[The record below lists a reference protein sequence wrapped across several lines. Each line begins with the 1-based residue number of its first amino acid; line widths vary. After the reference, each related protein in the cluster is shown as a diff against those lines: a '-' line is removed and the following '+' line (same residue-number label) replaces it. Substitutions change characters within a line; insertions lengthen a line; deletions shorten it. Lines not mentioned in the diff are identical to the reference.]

1 MTRRELIATGL
12 GGLVAVSRKSGGM
25 QSVSGRKKNM
35 LILMAD
41 QHKPDCLGIAG
52 HPVAKTPNLDALAR
66 SGMRFSSAYCTNPVC
81 TPSRASILTGLYTH
95 HHGAFNNATPWP
107 FQHKTIANYF
117 GAAGY
122 MSALIGKMH
131 FVDAQTHG
139 FDYRLDFNDWYQY
152 LGPKTKLYADELSRA
167 NSGSGLPQIDD
178 LWRDAGDPWKGVRDL
193 DDREGP
199 VAVGRVSKIPEPDHF
214 ESFVARESVRFL
226 KNHSKGQPFLLISS
240 FLKPHDPFM
249 PVQRFADMF
258 RAEDMR
264 LPHTWGKVN
273 LDEIPVAVRRSIEHN
288 TPTPELQAADAAR
301 RRIAYYYAN
310 LAQMDDCAG
319 VVLRALHDLG
329 LEQDT
334 VVAYVS
340 DHGEMLGEHGLWQK
354 FQFYESS
361 CGIPLIVRAPGVAP
375 ANRRCTTPVSLVS
388 LLPTLAELCDISLP
402 STLDG
407 ASLVAQVR
415 QPETA
420 SNSPVFSEYDLG
432 NPRAKYM
439 VRDANWKY
447 TFWTHDMPELYD
459 LQSDPKEM
467 RNLALRPEYRSRVDE
482 LKAKLFSWYQPPE
495 INLPANGSHI
505 GKIFLGH

>member
-12 GGLVAVSRKSGGM
+12 GGLAAVSRKAGAM
-25 QSVSGRKKNM
+25 QSASGRKKNL

-52 HPVAKTPNLDALAR
+52 HPVVKTPNLDTLAH

-95 HHGAFNNATPWP
+95 HHGALNNRTPWP

-178 LWRDAGDPWKGVRDL
+178 LWRDAGDPWKGTRDL

-199 VAVGRVSKIPEPDHF
+199 VAVGGVSKIPEPDHF

-226 KNHSKGQPFLLISS
+226 KNHSKDQPFFLISS

-249 PVQRFADMF
+249 PAQRFADMF

-264 LPHTWGKVN
+264 LPDTWGKVN

-288 TPTPELQAADAAR
+288 APTPELNNVDAAR

-319 VVLRALHDLG
+319 IVLRALRDLD
-329 LEQDT
+329 LEKDT
-334 VVAYVS
+334 VVVYVS

-361 CGIPLIVRAPGVAP
+361 CGIPLIVRAPGIAP
-375 ANRRCTTPVSLVS
+375 ANRRCATPVSLVS
-388 LLPTLAELCDISLP
+388 LLPTLAELCDVSVP
-402 STLDG
+402 STFDG
-407 ASLVAQVR
+407 PSLAAQVH
-415 QPETA
+415 QPEIA

-439 VRDANWKY
+439 IRDANWKY

-467 RNLALRPEYRSRVDE
+467 RNLALRAEYRSRVDE
-482 LKAKLFSWYQPPE
+482 LKSKLFRWYRPPE
-495 INLPANGSHI
+495 INLPAHQ
-505 GKIFLGH
+505 

>member
-1 MTRRELIATGL
+1 MTRRELMATGL
-12 GGLVAVSRKSGGM
+12 GGLAAASRGFAAR
-25 QSVSGRKKNM
+25 QSASKRKKNL

-41 QHKPDCLGIAG
+41 QHKPDCLGVAG
-52 HPVAKTPNLDALAR
+52 HPVARTPNLDSLAR
-66 SGMRFSSAYCTNPVC
+66 SGTRFSSAYCTNPVC

-95 HHGAFNNATPWP
+95 HHQAWNNTVPWP
-107 FQHKTIANYF
+107 FEHKTIANYF
-117 GAAGY
+117 GRAGY

-199 VAVGRVSKIPEPDHF
+199 VAVGGVSKIPETDHF

-226 KNHSKGQPFLLISS
+226 KNHVKDQPFFLISS

-249 PVQRFADMF
+249 PAKRFADMF

-264 LPHTWGKVN
+264 LPDTWGNVK
-273 LDEIPVAVRRSIEHN
+273 LDEVPAAVRRSIEHN
-288 TPTPELQAADAAR
+288 TPTPELHNIEAAQ

-310 LAQMDDCAG
+310 LAQMDHCAG
-319 VVLRALHDLG
+319 TILRALRELDL
-329 LEQDT
+329 EKDT
-334 VVAYVS
+334 VVVYTS

-361 CGIPLIVRAPGVAP
+361 CGIPLIIRAPGLSPEGKVS
-375 ANRRCTTPVSLVS
+375 NGPVSLVS
-388 LLPTLAELCDISLP
+388 LLPTLAELCDVPTASN
-402 STLDG
+402 LDG
-407 ASLVAQVR
+407 TSFAAQVR
-415 QPETA
+415 NPELKSTA
-420 SNSPVFSEYDLG
+420 PIFSEYDLQT
-432 NPRAKYM
+432 PRAKYM
-439 VRDANWKY
+439 IREGDLKY

-459 LQSDPKEM
+459 LRRDPKEM
-467 RNLALRPEYRSRVDE
+467 RNLAMKPEFRSRAEE
-482 LKAKLFSWYQPPE
+482 LKAKLFAWYKPPE
-495 INLPANGSHI
+495 INLAGSEQRSR
-505 GKIFLGH
+505 

>member
-12 GGLVAVSRKSGGM
+12 GGLAAASRGIGSPRTG
-25 QSVSGRKKNM
+25 STRKKNL

-41 QHKPDCLGIAG
+41 QHKPDCLGVAG

-66 SGMRFSSAYCTNPVC
+66 TGTRFSSTYCTNPVC

-95 HHGAFNNATPWP
+95 HNQTFNNATPWP

-199 VAVGRVSKIPEPDHF
+199 VAVGGVSKMPEPDHF
-214 ESFVARESVRFL
+214 ESFVARESIRFL
-226 KNHSKGQPFLLISS
+226 KNHSKDQPFFLISS

-249 PVQRFADMF
+249 PAKRFADMF
-258 RAEDMR
+258 RAEDMH
-264 LPHTWGKVN
+264 LPDTWGKVK

-288 TPTPELQAADAAR
+288 APTPELGNVDAAR

-310 LAQMDDCAG
+310 LAQMDDRAG
-319 VVLRALHDLG
+319 AVLRALREFDL
-329 LEQDT
+329 EKDT
-334 VVAYVS
+334 IVVYTS

-361 CGIPLIVRAPGVAP
+361 CGIPLIIRAPGITP
-375 ANRRCTTPVSLVS
+375 ENKRCTSSLSLVS
-388 LLPTLAELCDISLP
+388 LLPTLAELCNVSIP

-407 ASLVAQVR
+407 TSFVSQVR
-415 QPETA
+415 QPDIATA
-420 SNSPVFSEYDLG
+420 APVFSEYDLR

-439 VRDANWKY
+439 IRDGDLKY

-459 LQSDPKEM
+459 LRNDPKEM

-482 LKAKLFSWYQPPE
+482 LKAKLFAWYTPPE
-495 INLPANGSHI
+495 INLPAPA
-505 GKIFLGH
+505 K